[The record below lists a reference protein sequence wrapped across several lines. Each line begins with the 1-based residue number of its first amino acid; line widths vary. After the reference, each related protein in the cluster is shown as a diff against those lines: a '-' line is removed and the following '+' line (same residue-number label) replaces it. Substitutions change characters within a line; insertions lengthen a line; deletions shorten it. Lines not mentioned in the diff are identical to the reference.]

1 MEFRAERRAGA
12 LLTLLLAAVAP
23 LGAQGMEFSARWKRT
38 MRDAEGTFTVSSQS
52 LGFRSKDGKHD
63 LRWQWQDVQQAFL
76 SPFRLIVLSYHDT
89 TAFLGRDRQFEF
101 DRLPP
106 EFPDRVYPE
115 FHANLGAKLVA
126 AVPGIDFPVVWK
138 VPVKLLHHMGGPEG
152 VLVVGE
158 ELIAFRSPEKEAS
171 RFWWI
176 KELDNI
182 SRSGPADLTIVTD
195 ERSKFIHFS
204 PQEFRFQLKEPLTE
218 ERYSALWHQLNRTKG
233 LQRFPQP

>member
-1 MEFRAERRAGA
+1 MEFRAKTRAGA
-12 LLTLLLAAVAP
+12 LLSLVLAAAAP
-23 LGAQGMEFSARWKRT
+23 LAAQGMEFKARWKRA
-38 MRDAEGTFTVSSQS
+38 MRDAEGTFTVGSQS

-63 LRWQWQDVQQAFL
+63 LRWQWSDVQQAFL
-76 SPFRLIVLSYHDT
+76 SPWRLVVLSYHDT

-106 EFPDRVYPE
+106 EFPDRAYPE
-115 FHANLGAKLVA
+115 FHANLGARLVA
-126 AVPGIDFPVVWK
+126 AIPGIEFPVVWK
-138 VPVKLLHHMGGPEG
+138 APAKLLHQRGGPEG

-182 SRSGPADLTIVTD
+182 SRAGASDLTIVTG
-195 ERSKFIHFS
+195 EKSNFIHFS
-204 PQEFRFQLKEPLTE
+204 PREFRFQLKEPLAE
-218 ERYSALWHQLNRTKG
+218 ERYTTLWHQLNRAKG